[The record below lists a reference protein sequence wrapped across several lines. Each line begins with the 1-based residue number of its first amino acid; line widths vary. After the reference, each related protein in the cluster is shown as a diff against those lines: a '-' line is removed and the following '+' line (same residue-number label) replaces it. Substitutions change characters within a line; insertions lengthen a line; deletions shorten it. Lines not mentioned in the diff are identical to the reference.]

1 MVKKKKLRDYLFSY
15 LSNWNASVWSNSVN
29 KIHSFKLW
37 FNCSNILNISA
48 LFYYAFRNELVTLI
62 AQCDNALIEPKT
74 SQVGKTFMLCI

>member
-29 KIHSFKLW
+29 KIHFFKLW
-37 FNCSNILNISA
+37 FNCGNISNISA
-48 LFYYAFRNELVTLI
+48 LFYYAFWNELITLI
-62 AQCDNALIEPKT
+62 AQYENAPIKPKT